1 MKLKYHCM
9 RLSNSL
15 IELTMWLCAAF
26 VSLSLSLSA
35 CACVC
40 VSAWLCGYNAPAPW
54 VGALGDDAR
63 LTSVCRVH
71 RA

>member
-1 MKLKYHCM
+1 
-9 RLSNSL
+9 
-15 IELTMWLCAAF
+15 MWLRAAF
-26 VSLSLSLSA
+26 VSLSL
-35 CACVC
+35 CVC

-54 VGALGDDAR
+54 VGALGGDAR